1 MFALLKGAI
10 IVLAKKTPAMNDID
24 VPKHEIFTTLIEKSS
39 HICFAYHIR
48 LKQFIYLNKAFRLFF
63 QLTGES
69 IKYDENIFFRCIHE
83 DYVEYAKDTYQK
95 LMEQE
100 LVQGVILRMKL
111 HDDSLRTME
120 LEASLFHIAG
130 EAYIAGIANDI
141 TEEFNQLFVV
151 NKFAE
156 KKNAI
161 LEILSHDLTAPLGNI
176 QMCAALIKSDGHSL
190 EKAVVNELLDK
201 IIVNSERSLK
211 LIRAFLE
218 KEFLETFKAALVKLR
233 INLVEKIANFV
244 EEFKKAGSR
253 VNRSII
259 VSANTNLVYVHADE
273 PKFIQVLQNL
283 LSNAIKFTHEG
294 GIINITITDRET
306 NVLVTIEDNGIG
318 IPAQLQKDL
327 FERFSKAGRMGLQGE
342 KSVGL
347 GMSIIKKIIEWHGGK
362 IWFVSE
368 ENKGTTF
375 FIEIPKEQ
383 GED

>member
-1 MFALLKGAI
+1 MSDLH
-10 IVLAKKTPAMNDID
+10 

-39 HICFAYHIR
+39 HICFAYHINR
-48 LKQFIYLNKAFRLFF
+48 KQLVYLNKAFRLFF
-63 QLTGES
+63 QIAGDTTM
-69 IKYDENIFFRCIHE
+69 YDADLLFRYIHE
-83 DYVEYAKDTYQK
+83 DDVEYAKEAYQK
-95 LMEQE
+95 LAEQE
-100 LVQGVILRMKL
+100 LVQGVVLRMKMP
-111 HDDSLRTME
+111 DNNVRIME
-120 LEASLFHIAG
+120 LEAWLLDVSG
-130 EAYIAGIANDI
+130 ELYIAGIADDI

-161 LEILSHDLTAPLGNI
+161 LEILSHDLSAPLGNI

-190 EKAVVNELLDK
+190 EKAVVAELLDK
-201 IIVNSERSLK
+201 ILANSERSLK
-211 LIRAFLE
+211 LIRAFLK
-218 KEFLETFKAALVKLR
+218 KEFLETFQAALVKLR
-233 INLVEKIANFV
+233 IDLVEKITNFI
-244 EEFKKAGSR
+244 EEFKKAGAT
-253 VNRSII
+253 VNRSIT
-259 VSANTNLVYVHADE
+259 VWSNTKPVYVHADE

-294 GIINITITDRET
+294 GIINIKITDRET
-306 NVLVTIEDNGIG
+306 DVLIIIEDNGIG
-318 IPAQLQKDL
+318 IPAHLQKDL

-362 IWFVSE
+362 IWFESE
-368 ENKGTTF
+368 EKKGTTF